1 MGRDASLCVRKCRF
15 SVFADAFIFCY
26 LRSLVIFFTI
36 YTFGKEDVYPLL
48 KYNLSL
54 FDAFFV
60 MVCLY
65 GSR

>member
-1 MGRDASLCVRKCRF
+1 MRLQMPIFCVCGR
-15 SVFADAFIFCY
+15 IYFCY

-36 YTFGKEDVYPLL
+36 YTLGKEDVYPLL

-54 FDAFFV
+54 FDAIFV

>member
-1 MGRDASLCVRKCRF
+1 MCVCGGHF
-15 SVFADAFIFCY
+15 EAVFALSTPFVRCFLYI
-26 LRSLVIFFTI
+26 
-36 YTFGKEDVYPLL
+36 TFGKEDVYPLL

-54 FDAFFV
+54 FDAIFV